1 MYWDKMDK
9 EDRELDRQYY
19 LSKIDELGRCLPVV
33 KAARAFN
40 AAMMDNGAASQE
52 IRRLRVKL
60 LDAVDVFEA
69 AEKVKS

>member
-33 KAARAFN
+33 RAARAFH
-40 AAMMDNGAASQE
+40 AAMMDNGATSRE
-52 IRRLRVKL
+52 IRQLRVKL

-69 AEKVKS
+69 AEKAKP

>member
-33 KAARAFN
+33 RAAQEWLVRPGVQRRIDN
-40 AAMMDNGAASQE
+40 LVAAIEA
-52 IRRLRVKL
+52 
-60 LDAVDVFEA
+60 FEA
-69 AEKVKS
+69 AEKVKP